1 MRIELYCPNCQV
13 SFAAPPE
20 MSAHEAV
27 ERMAVEGAPYALG
40 DGETFEDM
48 IFGTLTEEGE
58 IPCPECNHPVVV
70 SEESLGQ
77 LAKELL
83 AEW

>member
-1 MRIELYCPNCQV
+1 MRIELYCGNCDY

-20 MSAHEAV
+20 TSAE
-27 ERMAVEGAPYALG
+27 ETWQKMAADGALYALG

-48 IFGTLTEEGE
+48 IFGTLTSEGE
-58 IPCPECNHPVVV
+58 IRCPECLHPVTV
-70 SEESLGQ
+70 SEETLGR